1 MKEFLN
7 GINLENDVEIKDL
20 YSYLEDL
27 KAQNGKTNLL
37 SQKI

>member
-7 GINLENDVEIKDL
+7 GINWEKD
-20 YSYLEDL
+20 LEDL
-27 KAQNGKTNLL
+27 IAQNCKTNLL